1 MYDGN
6 KIITGL
12 IIFACLVTFP
22 FLYNFG
28 KANAKPDPKL
38 DTPVIQQMKEK
49 RCIETKEFMRANH
62 MQLLD
67 EWREA
72 VRDGK
77 RVYVNSSGE
86 SYKISLQNT
95 CLKCHSNTKEFCD
108 ECHDYMSV
116 KIYCWDCHIR
126 VKS

>member
-77 RVYVNSSGE
+77 RVYVNSKGE
-86 SYKISLQNT
+86 NYKISLQNT